1 MLLLASLFA
10 DFLTIF
16 VTIFVAELT
25 DKDALLLLALATK
38 IKPWIAFASGA
49 SAFTI
54 TTTIIVSAGYLLL
67 QVVPVYVIKIAGGLI
82 MIGYALLSYL
92 REAREEKAA
101 QREGSRVIKAGKSSL
116 SIFLGAVLMLCALD
130 LAGDATEVLT
140 IVYVAHFE
148 NLLLVFTGCVLALV
162 SASAVETALGNR
174 LGRAL
179 SIQRIR
185 IISLAIFL
193 VIGLI
198 VILTTIFPIP
208 FLT

>member
-1 MLLLASLFA
+1 MLLTSLFA
-10 DFLTIF
+10 DFVTIF

-38 IKPWIAFASGA
+38 IKPWVAFASGA

-67 QVVPVYVIKIAGGLI
+67 QVVPVYAIKIAGGLI
-82 MIGYALLSYL
+82 MIGYALFSYL
-92 REAREEKAA
+92 REAREEKEA
-101 QREGSRVIKAGKSSL
+101 QRKGSRVIKSGKSSL

-148 NLLLVFTGCVLALV
+148 NLLLVFIGCVLALV
-162 SASAVETALGNR
+162 TASAVETALGNR
-174 LGRAL
+174 LGRVL

-198 VILTTIFPIP
+198 VIITTIFTIP